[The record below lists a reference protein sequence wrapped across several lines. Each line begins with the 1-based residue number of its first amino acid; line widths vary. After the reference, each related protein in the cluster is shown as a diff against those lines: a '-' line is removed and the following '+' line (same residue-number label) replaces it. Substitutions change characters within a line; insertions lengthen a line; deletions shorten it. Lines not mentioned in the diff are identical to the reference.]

1 MQQLTQD
8 VYVET
13 NLRGA
18 NVGFVVTGEGVVLID
33 SPMVPSEARRW
44 KEQIAETTD
53 QEIIYLINTDHHRG
67 HILGNQYLTPAVIA
81 HEWAWKE
88 MKSYGDSFRQRLI
101 NLFKDNEPEV
111 AAEFENL
118 RIILPRLTFTNRMTL
133 HKGNKTIRLIHV
145 GGHTPASS
153 LVHVVEDGVLFT
165 GDIVINDGHPFLGHG
180 NSKEWLNALT
190 FIRQLRVDTIVPGHG
205 EVCGKE
211 ALQKLSEYIRE
222 MRTQVRKL
230 YLAGRS
236 KTETTSRVDLLH
248 FFPISDRDR
257 QKIRKR
263 FKASVGRVYEE
274 IKADHNQSPEARRK
288 QEEPEEQP
296 YENGSE

>member
-1 MQQLTQD
+1 MQQLTRD
-8 VYVET
+8 VYAET

-33 SPMVPSEARRW
+33 SPMIPSEARLWR
-44 KEQIAETTD
+44 EQIAEITD

-67 HILGNQYLTPAVIA
+67 HILGNQHLTTAVIA
-81 HEWAWKE
+81 HELAWKE

-101 NLFKDNEPEV
+101 NLFKDSEPAV
-111 AAEFENL
+111 AAEFETL
-118 RIILPRLTFTNRMTL
+118 EIIPPRLTFTHRMTL

-165 GDIVINDGHPFLGHG
+165 GDVVVKDGHPFIGHG
-180 NSKEWLNALT
+180 NSKEWLDALT
-190 FIRQLRVDTIVPGHG
+190 FIRQLRVETIVPGHG
-205 EVCGKE
+205 EVCDKE
-211 ALQKLSEYIRE
+211 TLQTLSEYIRQ

-236 KTETTSRVDLLH
+236 KTETASRVDLLN
-248 FFPISDRDR
+248 FFPIPDKDR

-263 FKASVGRVYEE
+263 FKASIGRVYEE
-274 IKADHNQSPEARRK
+274 IKASYDPSPETMRR
-288 QEEPEEQP
+288 
-296 YENGSE
+296 